1 MKIKLFITILTI
13 FYCSVSSAK
22 DNFVLNAEF
31 VRELKTFL
39 SKYPVI
45 SKTKSIILVQLTY
58 KDKERSIVT
67 VRFRSNDEFIDLF
80 RYCNPNDTYLFAG
93 KIKRKNIIVSFR
105 SEMGKIIN
113 TELSCANFFG
123 NGKVK
128 KQLRLMNKLKG
139 TKAYDN
145 QFEGMRIVHFSP
157 EMSLHYIKGVI
168 VKVEYRDETT
178 ENNGLMKSMKKGG
191 LKLVY

>member
-145 QFEGMRIVHFSP
+145 QFEGMRIVRFSP